1 MDEQI
6 VLSETNFEYYWTTDL
21 DVYLENYLDLITYTY
36 PHDIVFQVRDYCL
49 GWTMSTANI
58 TLSERD
64 SIIWT
69 NEIEP
74 SISITKYILSD
85 TTQFEFSFLNYTQLM
100 GQRVDEGCGKL
111 IYTPHY
117 F

>member
-6 VLSETNFEYYWTTDL
+6 VLSEPNFEYYWTTDL
-21 DVYLENYLDLITYTY
+21 DVYLENYPHLITYTY

-58 TLSERD
+58 TLSEKD